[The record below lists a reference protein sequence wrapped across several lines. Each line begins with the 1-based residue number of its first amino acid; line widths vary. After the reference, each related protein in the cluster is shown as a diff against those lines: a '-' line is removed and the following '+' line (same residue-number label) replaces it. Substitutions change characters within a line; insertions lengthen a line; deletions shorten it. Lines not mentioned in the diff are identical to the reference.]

1 MARAITRRGLPIGLT
16 GRASSAAIL
25 TVAAAT
31 LLTGCSTLFD
41 GKYDFREGWRRGKV
55 ERIVSGED
63 LQRPRYWRCT
73 RRSSPEELAGHQYVI
88 LTYDQVPYRVRRH
101 LVVLPPDLDLHP
113 GQPVYVNAFTCQDA
127 IAVPT
132 GVSHAQP
139 ATGRG

>member
-1 MARAITRRGLPIGLT
+1 MARAITRRGLPIGCA
-16 GRASSAAIL
+16 GRAFRAAIL
-25 TVAAAT
+25 TAAAAT

-55 ERIVSGED
+55 ERILSGDD
-63 LQRPRYWRCT
+63 LQRPHYWRCT
-73 RRSSPEELAGHQYVI
+73 RRFSPEELAARKYVI
-88 LTYDQVPYRVRRH
+88 LTYDQVPNRVRRH

-113 GQPVYVNAFTCQDA
+113 GQRVYVNAFTCQDA

-132 GVSHAQP
+132 GAPHAQP